1 MVIVI
6 ISASFG
12 FGLGFAA
19 LGRLFVGVLQK
30 SAAKR
35 SCRNYNVLNGVLKR
49 AFKTL

>member
-19 LGRLFVGVLQK
+19 LGRLFVGVSKKVPQ
-30 SAAKR
+30 SD
-35 SCRNYNVLNGVLKR
+35 R
-49 AFKTL
+49 AVITMF